1 MERFSGFGS
10 NKCQECL
17 HGPFYVLS
25 ITITSFEMATTERS
39 AVQQDVNGT
48 PRSELSEEEGGVSS
62 TTVTTE
68 LIGKNGEKKESVTIT
83 HQGVKGIS
91 HKVDKDG
98 AVHLLPKRSGKTN
111 RIRTLVSFKA
121 RESHFDRFN
130 KEAAK
135 DPFRGFYTLFWISL
149 MIFVLN
155 TFYNSF
161 TTTGQILSLTFA
173 TLFSRDAIV
182 LAISDGVLI
191 GSLFICVPFA
201 KVLVNGW
208 CRYYPTLIWF
218 QHVWQACLLGIV
230 IKWSHYRD
238 WPWVQSGFF
247 VLHTLSMLMKIHSY
261 MAINGHL
268 ADTYHRMKRLE
279 DTIEERVADVEGIR
293 EGEKPV
299 GKGGVS
305 EEAWKRA
312 VEKAAAADESDMR
325 SKAVEDG
332 DANGHS
338 AVTTD
343 DSTEA
348 ISTQQG
354 HWDNLQAQRGTSTLR
369 QRANSS
375 IIDRKPSVNHP
386 DRDHSSNKKEKGKD
400 KDKQDTLI
408 RDPHPLA
415 THPDPLINSLAR
427 EVEFLREELT
437 SNTPAVEEKNPDVY
451 TETVTWPSNVTFANF
466 LDYLLVPT
474 LVYELSYPRLR
485 TVRPLYLLEKA
496 LATFGTFFV
505 IYVITEHWIMPRQPS
520 PDTPLLHTFLEL
532 AVPMMLNYL
541 LIFYIM
547 FECICQFFAEWTGF
561 ADRLFYEDWWN
572 ATSMDVFSRRWNR
585 PVHSF
590 LLRHVYASSITAG
603 LPKGVAMFV
612 TFLLSSLLHE
622 LVMAIVSGK
631 IRGYLFAMQ
640 MAQLPL
646 IFISQIPFV
655 KRNETLGN
663 IIFWTG
669 LLIGFPMLNIAYITY

>member
-1 MERFSGFGS
+1 MAD
-10 NKCQECL
+10 
-17 HGPFYVLS
+17 
-25 ITITSFEMATTERS
+25 TIKQSPAH
-39 AVQQDVNGT
+39 QDLTGT
-48 PRSELSEEEGGVSS
+48 PRSELSEEDGGVVSS

-68 LIGKNGEKKESVTIT
+68 SVGKKGDKKESVTFT
-83 HQGVKGIS
+83 QKGVKGIS
-91 HKVDKDG
+91 HQVDQDG
-98 AVHLLPKRSGKTN
+98 VVHLRPKRSGKTN

-149 MIFVLN
+149 TIFVLN

-161 TTTGQILSLTFA
+161 ATTGQILSLTFA
-173 TLFSRDAIV
+173 TLFSKDAIV
-182 LAISDGVLI
+182 LAISDAVLV

-201 KVLVNGW
+201 KVLAKGW
-208 CRYYPTLIWF
+208 CRYWPTLIWF

-247 VLHTLSMLMKIHSY
+247 VLHTLSMLMKMHSY
-261 MAINGHL
+261 MAINGYF

-279 DTIEERVADVEGIR
+279 STIEERVADIEGIR

-305 EEAWKRA
+305 EEAWMRA
-312 VEKAAAADESDMR
+312 VQKAAAADETDLR
-325 SKAVEDG
+325 SKADG
-332 DANGHS
+332 NDVNGSS
-338 AVTTD
+338 ALDTND
-343 DSTEA
+343 ESA
-348 ISTQQG
+348 ALSTQNG
-354 HWDNLQAQRGTSTLR
+354 HWDNLQAQRGTSSLR

-375 IIDRKPSVNHP
+375 IIDRRRPSIV
-386 DRDHSSNKKEKGKD
+386 RSSADATIKKGQDGKEKD
-400 KDKQDTLI
+400 KHETLI

-427 EVEFLREELT
+427 EVELLREELT
-437 SNTPAVEEKNPDVY
+437 SSKAVIDENPDVY

-466 LDYLLVPT
+466 FDYLLVPT

-520 PDTPLLHTFLEL
+520 PDTPLLRTFLEL

-603 LPKGVAMFV
+603 LPKSVAMFI